1 MSVAG
6 LRTAARETV
15 SGLPREFWWLW
26 LSTLVNRLGAFVATF
41 MALYLTL
48 DRGYSASY
56 AGLVAALHGLGGVIS
71 SLGAGVMTDRLGRR
85 PTMLIAQ
92 LSTAVS
98 VAVLG
103 FMVHPFAIAG
113 VAFLVGMASNAS
125 RPAVQAMMADIVPPK
140 DRVRAFSLN
149 YWAINLGFAVSSA
162 AAGFIAEYSYLAG
175 FIGEA
180 LMTLVCA
187 VLVFV
192 KVPESRPAQ
201 TPVKTADGKRAK
213 DEVRL
218 ITVLRDGRFMGVVG
232 LSFLVSLIFQ
242 QGYVG
247 LPVAMGADGLSS
259 SDFGTAIAV
268 NGVLIVALQIP
279 VTRFIQHR
287 DPRRLLIISSVLA
300 GYGFGLTAFAGS
312 VAVYA
317 LTVCV
322 WTLAEIVNAPTQTGL
337 VVQLSPAQGRGRY
350 QGVYTMSWSVAALV
364 APLMSGFV
372 IDHYGA
378 AWLWGACAV
387 IGTVAALG
395 YWLLMRNLPREETP
409 GEENVPEPAP
419 VPAQARPDQAEPDPA
434 AAVDESDS
442 VVKASSAAY
451 ALGLVRGGRL
461 AVEPML
467 NMARDTR
474 RDGEIRQGELDL
486 PRRGTGRGD
495 TLAVSARVA
504 PLGSRLVLLL
514 VEDLTEARRIEAV
527 RRDFVANVSHEL
539 KTPTGAL
546 SLLPRRSWTPP
557 TTRRRSSGSPDG
569 CRSRR
574 PG

>member
-26 LSTLVNRLGAFVATF
+26 LSTLVNRLGGFVATF

-71 SLGAGVMTDRLGRR
+71 SLSAGVMTDRLGRR

-92 LSTAVS
+92 LSMAVS

-103 FMVHPFAIAG
+103 FMEHPGAIAA
-113 VAFLVGMASNAS
+113 VAFFVGMASNAS

-162 AAGFIAEYSYLAG
+162 GAGFIAEYSYLAG
-175 FIGEA
+175 FLGEA
-180 LMTLVCA
+180 LMVLACA
-187 VLVFV
+187 VVVFL

-201 TPVKTADGKRAK
+201 AAPVKTAGGKRAK
-213 DEVRL
+213 DEVR
-218 ITVLRDGRFMGVVG
+218 ITTVLRDGRFMGVVG

-287 DPRRLLIISSVLA
+287 DPRRLLIISSLLA

-350 QGVYTMSWSVAALV
+350 QGMYTMSWSVAALV

-387 IGTVAALG
+387 IGTVAGLG
-395 YWLLMRNLPREETP
+395 YWLLMRNLPREEILAD
-409 GEENVPEPAP
+409 EAVPEPAP

-434 AAVDESDS
+434 PA
-442 VVKASSAAY
+442 
-451 ALGLVRGGRL
+451 
-461 AVEPML
+461 
-467 NMARDTR
+467 
-474 RDGEIRQGELDL
+474 
-486 PRRGTGRGD
+486 
-495 TLAVSARVA
+495 
-504 PLGSRLVLLL
+504 
-514 VEDLTEARRIEAV
+514 IERA
-527 RRDFVANVSHEL
+527 
-539 KTPTGAL
+539 G
-546 SLLPRRSWTPP
+546 
-557 TTRRRSSGSPDG
+557 
-569 CRSRR
+569 
-574 PG
+574 